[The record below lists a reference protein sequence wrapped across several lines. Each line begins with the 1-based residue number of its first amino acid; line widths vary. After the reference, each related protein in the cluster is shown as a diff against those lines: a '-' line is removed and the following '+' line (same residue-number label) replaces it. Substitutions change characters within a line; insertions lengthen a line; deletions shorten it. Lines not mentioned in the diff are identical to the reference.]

1 MIAMGEEI
9 GSEMALRSF
18 GHLVWNFYFKKK
30 LNLFYF
36 ILKLRYGEPVIK
48 RAVPLALA
56 LLSVSNPKLNI
67 IDTLSK
73 FSHDAD
79 HEVSYNSIFAMGI
92 VGAGMF
98 KLLKTW
104 FKIYEYIYF

>member
-1 MIAMGEEI
+1 M
-9 GSEMALRSF
+9 
-18 GHLVWNFYFKKK
+18 
-30 LNLFYF
+30 
-36 ILKLRYGEPVIK
+36 
-48 RAVPLALA
+48 PLALA

-92 VGAGMF
+92 VGAGMLNTKKIREKYF
-98 KLLKTW
+98 KYGFFLR
-104 FKIYEYIYF
+104 Y